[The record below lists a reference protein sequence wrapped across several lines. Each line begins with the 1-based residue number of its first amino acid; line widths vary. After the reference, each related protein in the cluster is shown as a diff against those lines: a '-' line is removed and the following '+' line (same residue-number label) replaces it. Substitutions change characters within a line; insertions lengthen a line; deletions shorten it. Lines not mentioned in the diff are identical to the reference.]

1 VELRDFIVTPIL
13 LIVVF
18 GIAFLIRPYATD
30 TVTRKYFMSA
40 LSLKIIGAIGVG
52 LIYQFYYG
60 GGDTFTYHTH
70 GSRYLFEAFLD
81 SPAKWVNL
89 MLSNGEHS
97 SGTFQYSNKIWF
109 YSDPSSYFIVKL
121 SAIFDL
127 LTFSTYSATAVLF
140 GALSFSG
147 VWVLYR
153 TFYSILP
160 QRHLLF
166 ALCILFVPSVFFW
179 GSGVLK
185 DSVTLAAVGWAT
197 YCVYHLFIEYKFSTS
212 KLIVLLVS
220 CFVLFSV
227 KLYILLCFLPATII
241 WVFLA
246 NLGKVKS
253 PVLKWMLAPVTIAIA
268 GYIGF
273 VAVEQV
279 GKGNQK
285 YALENLAETA
295 RITAYDI
302 GFYTGRSAGSQ
313 YSLGELDGTVSGM
326 LLKAPQA
333 INVSLFRPYLWEVS
347 NVFMFISSLE
357 SLVILG
363 LTVYILFKVRL
374 QSLKLVLKPV
384 VFFNLIFSLTF
395 AFAVGISTYNFGT
408 LVRYKIPLI
417 PFYLSALILME
428 YYSKRERKVDVL
440 EVTE

>member
-13 LIVVF
+13 LIAVF
-18 GIAFLIRPYATD
+18 GIAFLIRPYTTD
-30 TVTRKYFMSA
+30 EVTRKYFLPA

-52 LIYQFYYG
+52 IIYQFYYK

-70 GSRYLFEAFLD
+70 GSRHLFRAFLD
-81 SPAKWVNL
+81 SPAKWANL
-89 MLSNGEHS
+89 MFSNGEHS
-97 SGTFQYSNKIWF
+97 PGTFEYSNQVWF
-109 YSDPSSYFIVKL
+109 YSDPSSYFIVKM

-140 GALSFSG
+140 GVLSFSG
-147 VWVLYR
+147 VWVLYK

-160 QRHLLF
+160 QRNLLF
-166 ALCILFVPSVFFW
+166 AICILFVPSVFFW
-179 GSGVLK
+179 GSGILK

-197 YCVYHLFIEYKFSTS
+197 YCVHHLFIMFKFSIS
-212 KLIVLLVS
+212 KLILLLVS
-220 CFVLFSV
+220 CFVLFSA

-241 WVFLA
+241 WIFLA
-246 NLGKVKS
+246 NLGKIQS
-253 PVLKWMLAPVTIAIA
+253 PILKWMLAPVAIA
-268 GYIGF
+268 VAGYMGF
-273 VAVEQV
+273 FAVVKV
-279 GKGNQK
+279 GEGDQR
-285 YALENLAETA
+285 YAIDNLAETA

-313 YSLGELDGTVSGM
+313 YSLGELDGTITGM
-326 LLKAPQA
+326 LSKAPQA

-347 NVFMFISSLE
+347 NPLMLVSSLE
-357 SLVILG
+357 SLIILG
-363 LTVYILFKVRL
+363 FTMYIIVKVRFRG
-374 QSLKLVLKPV
+374 LKLVLKPV

-428 YYSKRERKVDVL
+428 YYSKRERKVEVL
-440 EVTE
+440 DAIE